1 MGKTQTSEH
10 HKIFIKLKTNCEP
23 MKCCLFIDCLI
34 LCFRRM
40 VLDIR
45 LNKGLTATD
54 TEVEDDAVKSAK

>member
-1 MGKTQTSEH
+1 
-10 HKIFIKLKTNCEP
+10 
-23 MKCCLFIDCLI
+23 MKCCLFIDYII